1 VPHGSPKDAH
11 RVQGEPGTSLSH
23 GSPKDAHRVQ
33 GEPGT
38 SLSHGWNFD
47 TSYLNLPGVFYQTAQ
62 PIAVALPQLVLFNSA
77 LAGELGLNAEALGH
91 ESSAL
96 IFSGNQLP
104 EGATPI
110 AQAYAGHQFGH
121 FTVLGDG
128 RAILL
133 GEQIAPNNSRWD
145 IQLKGPGKTP
155 YSRRGDGR
163 AALGPMLREYIISEA
178 MHALEIP
185 TTRSLAVVA
194 TGEPVYR
201 DNVLPGAVLT
211 RVAASHIRVGTFE
224 FAASQGWLRA
234 GTGKDALGVPATS
247 AGAESRALSAVE
259 GQGGTSAV
267 KALAD
272 YTIARHY
279 PECRNAENP
288 YLAFFQ
294 AVAKRQAQLI
304 AKWMQVGFIHGVM
317 NTDNMALS
325 GETIDYGPCAF
336 MDAYDPATVF
346 SSIDQHGRYA
356 FANQPRI
363 ASWNLARLAEAML
376 PLFADDEQAAI
387 ALAQQALVD
396 FGESFNRHWLSGM
409 RKKLGLINE
418 EDADSELVTALLS
431 LMQQHQADYTNTFRR
446 LSGSASASAENH
458 GTPANALPGTETLFA
473 TAEFTAW
480 AGNWWARV
488 KRQSISPTEAL
499 ANMRAVNPAVIARNH
514 KVEEALKTAEN
525 GDMSLTHALLAEV
538 QQPYLE
544 TAENASYREGAPQS
558 AGPYRTFCGT

>member
-1 VPHGSPKDAH
+1 MTPSQTQNLY
-11 RVQGEPGTSLSH
+11 RF
-23 GSPKDAHRVQ
+23 
-33 GEPGT
+33 
-38 SLSHGWNFD
+38 NFD
-47 TSYLNLPGVFYQTAQ
+47 TSYLNLPAALYTPVSPT
-62 PIAVALPQLVLFNSA
+62 PVALPQLVVFNRELAIDLGLDADLLATAESA
-77 LAGELGLNAEALGH
+77 LVFG
-91 ESSAL
+91 
-96 IFSGNQLP
+96 GNVLS

-121 FTVLGDG
+121 FTMLGDG

-133 GEQIAPNNSRWD
+133 GEQITPNGERYD

-178 MHALEIP
+178 MFALGIP

-194 TGEPVYR
+194 TGEAVYR
-201 DNVLPGAVLT
+201 ENVLPGAVLT

-224 FAASQGWLRA
+224 YASAKGDISLIQ
-234 GTGKDALGVPATS
+234 
-247 AGAESRALSAVE
+247 
-259 GQGGTSAV
+259 
-267 KALAD
+267 ALAD
-272 YTIARHY
+272 YTMRRHY
-279 PECRNAENP
+279 GETINAENP
-288 YLAFFQ
+288 HLAFFQ
-294 AVAKRQAQLI
+294 AVAERQAQLI

-346 SSIDQHGRYA
+346 SSIDQQGRYA

-363 ASWNLARLAEAML
+363 ASWNLARLAETLL
-376 PLFADDEQAAI
+376 PFFADDEQAAI

-409 RKKLGLINE
+409 RKKLGLQNE
-418 EDADSELVTALLS
+418 EEADSELVTALLS

-446 LSGSASASAENH
+446 LSGSASASAPAENH
-458 GTPANALPGTETLFA
+458 GTTANALPGTETLFA

-499 ANMRAVNPAVIARNH
+499 TNMRAINPAVVARNH
-514 KVEEALKTAEN
+514 KVEEALKAAEN
-525 GDMSLTHALLAEV
+525 GDMSAVHDLVAAV
-538 QQPYLE
+538 KQPYVE
-544 TAENASYREGAPQS
+544 SAENKEYREAAPQS
-558 AGPYRTFCGT
+558 AEPYRTFCGT